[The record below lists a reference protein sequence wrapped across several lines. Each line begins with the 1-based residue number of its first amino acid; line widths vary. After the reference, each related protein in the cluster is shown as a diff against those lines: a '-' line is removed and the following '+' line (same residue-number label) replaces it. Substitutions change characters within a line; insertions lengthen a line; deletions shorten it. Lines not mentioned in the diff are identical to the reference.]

1 MTTKNLSA
9 AIAQRVSGDNK
20 MKQQLKL
27 TGWRQGVKSLSHIT
41 WVLTSVLTLS
51 ACGGGA
57 SNTQN
62 PNPANPVTDPTTTA
76 YTGPSPRT
84 TDVQNFKLY
93 LWENIRSPQRCANCH
108 DGAPGQDAG
117 GVFFAD
123 NSNVNNAYD
132 AVINNSLV
140 NLSRPD
146 QSKLVTMFTN
156 PSLKHTCLDGAQS
169 VCATELTD
177 WITKWA
183 NANLGGAAGRTIT
196 YTAPT
201 DTPPTAA
208 IPLPLPLPDGTTP
221 TAYYTDGTYVDGNS
235 QTISAQSIYTLV
247 SNHCYGCH
255 SAEHP
260 DNKDAI
266 APQFAVRNATLDNAN
281 GDIDKSYQVAYS
293 VPLINLS
300 NPQLSRLYTRLS
312 TDGHNCWSDCATN
325 AADMEKAILLLQAQ
339 VVGMGYT
346 DPLSG
351 VFASSAVGLLADGIE
366 ASGGNRYE
374 ASQIALYEFKVGSG
388 NTALDSSGIDPSMN
402 LTLSGSYEWLSN
414 WGIQFN
420 APAAGQQPGKAQAS
434 PSDSSKLKKMIG
446 LTGEYSIEAWV
457 VPANVAQTGANIV
470 SYSSGP
476 GDTAT
481 RNFTLGQ
488 NADEYEAYNY
498 STTSVDHSGMPVF
511 ATANQNL
518 VATLQHVVLTY
529 DPTSGRQIFIN
540 GIPVAGSSTNPSTPD
555 PTAPGGL
562 TTWDSSLS
570 LILGNETTNDRPWQ
584 GAIRFLAI
592 HNRALTETQI
602 QQNFDAGVGQEYYLL
617 FNISHLVRD
626 NTAITGCTDASNT
639 ASYCYVV
646 MKVSQFD
653 NRSYL
658 FDAPHFVNLND
669 ASANI
674 SGSLLL
680 KGMRIAINGVEAPS
694 GQSYANLDV
703 CVSIAGGCSDP
714 DEVDVTYTAVTG
726 AKLSDLGAVIAMQNG
741 PRPAPG
747 SGLTP
752 DQIFLTFQQIGTATP
767 GSPFVD
773 ASPTTPYLPP
783 VTTTTEPDV
792 LMHTFEEINASLAQL
807 TGIPRTDPSVN
818 NDSTLGDS
826 SDGTYTNVIQALPS
840 SASIN
845 SFKAAQ
851 QMAISQMAVT
861 YCSALVNNSTK
872 AISYFGI
879 SDFSSGLTI
888 DASTRSA
895 IIDGLLAHVLNVD
908 SAATDLTTMPDKTVV
923 ANYLDALIAGGTVSI
938 NGTPTMLPGL
948 MTGCNATTSFCDY
961 TNTVKILTATCTA
974 AMSTSPMLLN

>member
-1 MTTKNLSA
+1 
-9 AIAQRVSGDNK
+9 
-20 MKQQLKL
+20 MKQQLKQ
-27 TGWRQGVKSLSHIT
+27 TGWRQRIKPLSYIALLMT
-41 WVLTSVLTLS
+41 GALTLS

-62 PNPANPVTDPTTTA
+62 PNPATTVPSPTTTA
-76 YTGPSPRT
+76 YTGPSPKT

-196 YTAPT
+196 YTAPNT

-208 IPLPLPLPDGTTP
+208 IPLPDPNLVPTP
-221 TAYYTDGTYVDGNS
+221 TSYYTDGSYSFFDNIT
-235 QTISAQSIYTLV
+235 QTNISGSATSIYKLV
-247 SNHCYGCH
+247 SQHCYGCH

-260 DNKDAI
+260 KNKDAI
-266 APQFAVRNATLDNAN
+266 APQFAVADAGFDNAN

-300 NPQLSRLYTRLS
+300 NPKLSRLYTRLA
-312 TDGHNCWSDCATN
+312 TDGHNCWSDCASN
-325 AADMEKAILLLQAQ
+325 AADMEQAILLLKGQ
-339 VVGMGYT
+339 VLGDGYT

-351 VFASSAVGLLADGIE
+351 VFASSAVTLLGDGIE

-420 APAAGQQPGKAQAS
+420 APATGQQPGKAQAS

-446 LTGEYSIEAWV
+446 LTGEYTIEAWV
-457 VPANVAQTGANIV
+457 VPANVAQTEANIV

-529 DPTSGRQIFIN
+529 DPTNGRQIFIN

-592 HNRALTETQI
+592 HNRALTQTQI

-639 ASYCYVV
+639 TSYCYVV

-669 ASANI
+669 ANANL

-703 CVSIAGGCSDP
+703 CVSIAGGCSDQ
-714 DEVDVTYTAVTG
+714 DEVDVTYTTGTG

-741 PRPAPG
+741 PKPAPG

-752 DQIFLTFQQIGTATP
+752 DQIFLTFQQVGTATP

-807 TGIPRTDPSVN
+807 TGIPRTN
-818 NDSTLGDS
+818 AAINFDSTLDGS
-826 SDGTYTNVIQALPS
+826 GTDGTYTNVIQALPS

-845 SFKAAQ
+845 SFKSAQ

-861 YCSALVNNSTK
+861 YCSALVNDTTR

-879 SDFSSGLTI
+879 GDFSSGLTI
-888 DASTRSA
+888 DATARSA

-908 SAATDLTTMPDKTVV
+908 SAASDLTTMPDKTMV
-923 ANYLDALIAGGTVSI
+923 ANYLDALIAGGAVSI
-938 NGTPTMLPGL
+938 NGTSTTLPGL